1 MDGMVMPMN
10 TPTDPTSTIAT
21 VLATAA
27 VNTISAFSSVETS
40 ASSAHAEDSDSM
52 NMQGMAS
59 FLHFGLG
66 DPFLISFFTP
76 TTAASYVAICFFFA
90 MLTVL
95 QRILQFF
102 ITKLDRKWHMHFRHA
117 HVEPV
122 PKSGSW
128 VATMD
133 ADELDQTSTTTF
145 NARLI
150 VKILLH
156 VLNTVLGFLVYVAP
170 ADPDQRFGS

>member
-1 MDGMVMPMN
+1 MPIN
-10 TPTDPTSTIAT
+10 TPTDPTLTIAT

-40 ASSAHAEDSDSM
+40 ASPSHAKDSDSM

-76 TTAASYVAICFFFA
+76 TTAAGYVAICFFFA
-90 MLTVL
+90 MLTFL

-102 ITKLDRKWHMHFRHA
+102 ITKLDRMWHMQFQRA
-117 HVEPV
+117 HGEPV

-133 ADELDQTSTTTF
+133 ADELDQTSTRTF

-170 ADPDQRFGS
+170 ADPDQ